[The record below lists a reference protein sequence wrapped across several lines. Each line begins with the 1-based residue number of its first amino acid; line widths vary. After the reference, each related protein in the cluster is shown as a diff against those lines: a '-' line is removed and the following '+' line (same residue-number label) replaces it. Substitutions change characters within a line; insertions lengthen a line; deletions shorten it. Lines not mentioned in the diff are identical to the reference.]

1 MKPRKL
7 QRKFLNFRRRPAF
20 TVYPSG
26 KDRLPP
32 KIRKIRDKWVQQGV
46 DIGKIWQIIRMGYN
60 IDEVKYVIDPRHPFQ
75 LTSRQ
80 VAIDDYSW
88 KFLFKLSPH
97 MKGLVKKIRN
107 DKRTKDQKESDRRLL
122 IAHCGKD
129 AVDAFEGFFCE
140 QVIRKGPPLSHTV
153 VDVREKGSGKHSDV
167 VGEASYFITELLK
180 KAGLSWSVKIPKE
193 KRFNWKEIFE
203 LLSYYYL
210 LADKLKPENIK
221 SFYHYHRKNGVSAY
235 WPTPAKMGISPKSPS
250 KR

>member
-1 MKPRKL
+1 VKPRKL

-20 TVYPSG
+20 IVYPSG

-46 DIGKIWQIIRMGYN
+46 DIGKIWQIIRKGYD
-60 IDEVKYVIDPRHPFQ
+60 IDEEKHVIAPGCPFQ

-88 KFLFKLSPH
+88 KFLFKLSSH

-107 DKRTKDQKESDRRLL
+107 DKRSQDQKKSDRKVL

-140 QVIRKGPPLSHTV
+140 QVIRKGPLLSHTV

-167 VGEASYFITELLK
+167 AGEASYFIAELLK
-180 KAGLSWSVKIPKE
+180 KAGLSWTVKIPKE
-193 KRFNWKEIFE
+193 KRFYWKEIFD
-203 LLSYYYL
+203 LLSYYYP
-210 LADKLKPENIK
+210 LKKKITPQNFR
-221 SFYHYHRKNGVSAY
+221 SDYHYHRKNGVSAY